1 MLRNRLYLIDEYYVV
16 DFKLKAL
23 NEAGTQFTLCSVTVS
38 KNIEGTIDR
47 RELPIY
53 DEVCNATR
61 SGVVNILHNTD
72 LQLPEL
78 LYRDGMYY
86 MRTRNNYY
94 HSRPNWVDEVN

>member
-1 MLRNRLYLIDEYYVV
+1 MNRNTAYLIEKYYVV
-16 DFKLKAL
+16 DFKLKVL

-38 KNIEGTIDR
+38 KNIEGTIGR
-47 RELPIY
+47 CELPIY
-53 DEVCNATR
+53 DEVCNATM

-94 HSRPNWVDEVN
+94 HSRPNLVERVN